1 MQQENNQNNSDWTE
15 IIKPQRS
22 LFDLRLKDV
31 WNYKDLLFMFVKRDF
46 VANYKQTILGPL
58 WFIIQPVLTT
68 LMYTIVFGNFA
79 KISTNGQPK
88 ILFYLAGVTIWNY
101 FSETFNRTSS
111 VFTSNANIFGKV
123 YFPRL
128 IVPLSIIVSGLIRF
142 SIQFTLFM
150 SFLIY
155 FLIQS
160 NEIVQPNIYILLTPV
175 LLFLMAGLALGAG
188 MIISSMTTKYRDFTY
203 LVSFG
208 VTLLMYA
215 TPVIYPIEFLPQ
227 KYKTIIMLN
236 PLSGIVETFRYAWL
250 GTGSF
255 SWQLLGYSSCFVIML
270 LMLGI
275 IIFNKVEK
283 NFMDTV

>member
-1 MQQENNQNNSDWTE
+1 
-15 IIKPQRS
+15 
-22 LFDLRLKDV
+22 
-31 WNYKDLLFMFVKRDF
+31 
-46 VANYKQTILGPL
+46 
-58 WFIIQPVLTT
+58 
-68 LMYTIVFGNFA
+68 MYTIVFGNFA

-101 FSETFNRTSS
+101 FSDTFNRTSS

-155 FLIQS
+155 YLLQS
-160 NEIVQPNIYILLTPV
+160 NDTVNPNMYVLLTPL

-250 GTGSF
+250 GSGSF
-255 SWQLLGYSSCFVIML
+255 SWQLLGYSFCFVIML
-270 LMLGI
+270 LMFGI
-275 IIFNKVEK
+275 VIFNKVEK

>member
-1 MQQENNQNNSDWTE
+1 MQQEKNQDSSNWTE

-101 FSETFNRTSS
+101 FSDTFNRTSS

-155 FLIQS
+155 YLLQS
-160 NEIVQPNIYILLTPV
+160 NDIVNPNMYVLLTPV

-250 GTGSF
+250 GSGSF
-255 SWQLLGYSSCFVIML
+255 SWQLLGYSFCFVIML
-270 LMLGI
+270 LMFGI
-275 IIFNKVEK
+275 VIFNKVEK

>member
-1 MQQENNQNNSDWTE
+1 MQQEKNQDSSNWTE

-101 FSETFNRTSS
+101 FSDTFNRTSS

-155 FLIQS
+155 YLLQS
-160 NEIVQPNIYILLTPV
+160 NDTVNPNMYVLLTPL

-250 GTGSF
+250 GSGSF
-255 SWQLLGYSSCFVIML
+255 SWQLLGYSFCFVIML
-270 LMLGI
+270 LMFGI
-275 IIFNKVEK
+275 VIFNKVEK